1 MNNLETEFKFKI
13 DKLPS
18 INFDKAKKYYIK
30 QIYFDGKNNTK
41 LLEDLLVEYLTTRI
55 SEELFPTVDFSIINT
70 YRIRY
75 IESDNKKSIILTV
88 KSKPLANGLSRIEE
102 EKEIDEDIVS
112 KLIYEQSSNTIIKNR
127 YVDTYN
133 GYKFEFDE
141 YLNLKIDLYTCE
153 IEVDSNTEYEK
164 EVNRFMKMIE
174 DHYGLECLDIT
185 FNPIYKNS
193 NLQKYFGK

>member
-41 LLEDLLVEYLTTRI
+41 LL
-55 SEELFPTVDFSIINT
+55 EELFPTVDFSIINT

-112 KLIYEQSSNTIIKNR
+112 KLICEQSSNTIIKNR

>member
-41 LLEDLLVEYLTTRI
+41 LL
-55 SEELFPTVDFSIINT
+55 EELFPTVDFSIINT

-88 KSKPLANGLSRIEE
+88 KSKPLANGLSRIE
-102 EKEIDEDIVS
+102 
-112 KLIYEQSSNTIIKNR
+112 
-127 YVDTYN
+127 
-133 GYKFEFDE
+133 
-141 YLNLKIDLYTCE
+141 
-153 IEVDSNTEYEK
+153 
-164 EVNRFMKMIE
+164 
-174 DHYGLECLDIT
+174 
-185 FNPIYKNS
+185 
-193 NLQKYFGK
+193 